1 MLKNILFLFFIS
13 YNLFAN
19 QKANTDTLKF
29 VFEPDSIFLHI
40 GETGVI
46 NVKMVKE
53 NGELAQSP
61 FLIYGQPYRKTHHKI
76 EPGLHAIL
84 RLRVLFFSSIYICL
98 ALA

>member
-40 GETGVI
+40 GETGA
-46 NVKMVKE
+46 NLE
-53 NGELAQSP
+53 DHLRPLQELAIQQA
-61 FLIYGQPYRKTHHKI
+61 LRK
-76 EPGLHAIL
+76 
-84 RLRVLFFSSIYICL
+84 
-98 ALA
+98 